1 MACCINLT
9 YEVNNIPYTEELT
22 TAGVFNGSDY
32 FEFTGS
38 DGIRYFIWYNSPPDQ
53 WLITPQVGDLAG
65 GIIGGTKQTL
75 QTTCPPNGINGQGI
89 WELPNQL
96 AFWDGYMIAEC
107 VVDCPCLK
115 LTIEADLFPEQTITS
130 YNYFVA
136 NGRKHFKFE
145 YNGIDLVIYYDGTQW
160 QCSNFLNNAQNTV
173 YVTLK
178 TQDTC
183 PIAEFVF
190 PPNLIKNGSF
200 SQGNADW
207 NIGPDWVIQN
217 QSRIQSFG
225 DSSTQYLSQVVP
237 DITVG
242 KSYLI
247 SYFVY
252 TNTLSNNRLIMS
264 GTSAFPLTNLPIIAN
279 ASNSVILTANSAPSS
294 GFEFRIANSSS
305 NSSGEIIIGAFEVVE
320 QIDQSDNWDMPPNSA
335 FQKLVTFKTE
345 GVDCPNPCPCVGFI
359 YQDYV
364 NTTPTQV
371 DLTDTA
377 GGYNGFAFWST
388 PYPLDAGKCFYIWM
402 FINENGGCQ
411 WAISLDECN
420 STDPRNGI
428 LLALLGV
435 PNFENCEPCPYG
447 LYTNTPEGN
456 KIFST
461 NVNIIDCAE
470 NECDYLEDRIEK
482 FYDAIR
488 FPVVFEEEEKGW
500 IFSCCETFLVL
511 ADPFSDESYKNDVN
525 SAWCKLSDPQDTVEF
540 KLYKDGI
547 ETNYQP
553 TKTPFVN
560 EPNAFYA
567 TIFWKE
573 VLQNEGIGCYTWKV
587 EYNISGVISNF
598 VWGIYSLK
606 QYSIATANQTA
617 RVRVKF
623 NLIQAIEGI
632 NFTDSNVED
641 SLRFFGYIGERQ
653 PNMEIDNLIYQD
665 RTMKS
670 VIRQNLNEYTITT
683 DPAMDDITRK
693 LCDLYLLSENE
704 MFISDYNIV
713 NHSYRY
719 QDLPVI
725 VSNTPEINYIDTSQR
740 KAIVKCVVSD
750 RTKNQ
755 RTFF

>member
-9 YEVNNIPYTEELT
+9 YEVNNVAYTEELT
-22 TAGVFNGSDY
+22 TAGTFGGSDY
-32 FEFTGS
+32 FTFTGS
-38 DGIRYFIWYNSPPDQ
+38 DGIRYYIWYNVNQ
-53 WLITPQVGDLAG
+53 WLITTQVGDLAD
-65 GIIGGTKQTL
+65 IIGGTKEYPQSE
-75 QTTCPPNGINGQGI
+75 CPPNGANGQGI
-89 WELPNQL
+89 WEPPNQL
-96 AFWDGYMIAEC
+96 AFWDGYMIQEC

-115 LTIEADLFPEQTITS
+115 LTVQADNGPEQTIIS

-136 NGRKHFKFE
+136 NGRNHYRFD
-145 YNGIDLVIYYDGTQW
+145 YNGQQLVIYFDGAEW

-178 TQDTC
+178 SQDTC
-183 PIAEFVF
+183 PIAEFVV
-190 PPNLIKNGSF
+190 PPNLIQNPTFGQGS
-200 SQGNADW
+200 ADW
-207 NIGPDWVIQN
+207 NIGPDWVIQT

-225 DSSTQYLSQVVP
+225 DGSTQYLSQVVP

-242 KSYLI
+242 KTYDI

-264 GTSAFPLTNLPIIAN
+264 GTSAFPLTNLPIVQGVNNI
-279 ASNSVILTANSAPSS
+279 VLTANSVPSS

-305 NSSGEIIIGAFEVVE
+305 NTSGEIIISAFSVQE
-320 QIDQSDNWDMPPNSA
+320 QIDQSETWIRPVGSA
-335 FQKLVTFKTE
+335 WNKLTTFKTE
-345 GVDCPNPCPCVGFI
+345 GVECPNPCPCVGFI
-359 YQDYV
+359 FHFINAPLSQ
-364 NTTPTQV
+364 QV

-388 PYPLDAGKCFYIWM
+388 QNPQDTNKCFYIWM

-411 WAISLDECN
+411 WAVSLDECN
-420 STDPRNGI
+420 STDPRNGV

-435 PNFENCEPCPYG
+435 PNYENCDPCPYG
-447 LYTNTPEGN
+447 LYTNTAEGDKLFQSN
-456 KIFST
+456 I
-461 NVNIIDCAE
+461 NIIDCSE
-470 NECDYLEDRIEK
+470 NDCDYLEDRIEK

-488 FPVVFEEEEKGW
+488 FPIVFEEEDKGW
-500 IFSCCETFLVL
+500 LFSCCETFLVL

-525 SAWCKLSDPQDTVEF
+525 SAWCKLSDPQDNVEF
-540 KLYKDGI
+540 KLYKDGV

-560 EPNAFYA
+560 EENAFYA

-598 VWGIYSLK
+598 VWGIYNLK
-606 QYSIATANQTA
+606 QYTIANANQTA

-704 MFISDYNIV
+704 MYISDYNIV

-750 RTKNQ
+750 RTKDQ
-755 RTFF
+755 RTYF

>member
-9 YEVNNIPYTEELT
+9 YEVNAVATTIELN
-22 TAGVFNGSDY
+22 TAGSFNGSDY

-38 DGIRYFIWYNSPPDQ
+38 DGNTYFIWYKLDSNQ
-53 WLITPQVGDLAG
+53 WIISPQVGDPTNL
-65 GIIGGTKQTL
+65 IGNTKSEV

-89 WELPNQL
+89 WDPPNAQ
-96 AFWDGYMIAEC
+96 AFWSGYMIAEC

-115 LTIEADLFPEQTITS
+115 LTIEADDFPEQTITS
-130 YNYFVA
+130 YNYFVV
-136 NGRKHFKFE
+136 NGRKHFVFE
-145 YNGIDLVIYYDGTQW
+145 YNGLNLVIYYDGNQW
-160 QCSNFLNNAQNTV
+160 YCSDLLNNEQNTV
-173 YVTLK
+173 YVDLK

-183 PIAEFVF
+183 PIAEYIV
-190 PPNLIKNGSF
+190 PPNLILNGTF
-200 SQGNADW
+200 SQGGADW
-207 NIGPDWVIQN
+207 DIGLDWVIQS

-225 DSSTQYLSQVVP
+225 DGSTQYLSQVVP

-242 KSYLI
+242 KTYEI
-247 SYFVY
+247 KYFVF

-264 GTSAFPLTNLPIIAN
+264 GTSAFPLTNLPIVAN
-279 ASNSVILTANSAPSS
+279 QYNTIVLTANSVPSS

-305 NSSGEIIIGAFEVVE
+305 NVSGEIIISAFDVRE
-320 QIDQSDNWDMPPNSA
+320 QIDQSQNWDRPPNSA
-335 FQKLVTFKTE
+335 FNKLITFKTE

-359 YQDYV
+359 YQNYNDS
-364 NTTPTQV
+364 TPTQV

-388 PYPLDAGKCFYIWM
+388 PYPLDPGKCFYIWLN
-402 FINENGGCQ
+402 INPDGSCQ
-411 WAISLDECN
+411 WAVSLDECN
-420 STDPRNGI
+420 STDPRNGVV
-428 LLALLGV
+428 LALLGV
-435 PNFENCEPCPYG
+435 PNFENCDPCPYG

-456 KIFST
+456 KIFSA
-461 NVNIIDCAE
+461 NINIIDCAE
-470 NECDYLEDRIEK
+470 NDCDYLEDRIEK

-488 FPVVFEEEEKGW
+488 FPVVFEEEDKGW
-500 IFSCCETFLVL
+500 LFSCCETFLVL
-511 ADPFSDESYKNDVN
+511 ADPFSDETYKNDVN
-525 SAWCKLSDPQDTVEF
+525 SAWCKLSDPQDNVEF
-540 KLYKDGI
+540 KLYKDGV

-573 VLQNEGIGCYTWKV
+573 VLINEGIGCYTWKV

-606 QYSIATANQTA
+606 QFNIQIANQTA

-623 NLIQAIEGI
+623 NLVQAIEGI

-641 SLRFFGYIGERQ
+641 SLRFYGYIGERQ

-693 LCDLYLLSENE
+693 LVDLYLLSENE
-704 MFISDYNIV
+704 MYISDYNIV

-725 VSNTPEINYIDTSQR
+725 VFNTPEINYIDLSQR

-750 RTKNQ
+750 RTKDQ
-755 RTFF
+755 RTYF